1 MKVMTQLINVGERP
15 SQGLVPRGRPPL
27 DMDRDRWD
35 ALVAVGR
42 AARERN
48 QADAKLA
55 AAEQVV
61 QDAVDAARAQK
72 ASWVEIADE
81 LGLSS
86 RQAAQRKYGR
96 G

>member
-1 MKVMTQLINVGERP
+1 
-15 SQGLVPRGRPPL
+15 
-27 DMDRDRWD
+27 MDRDRWD